1 MKWITTLLAV
11 IGMIL
16 LVSSVL
22 FNDPLLRIL
31 WLLAGVFLAVYNL
44 LRKDWVNMSV
54 NWWIVLINLLK
65 LFCVI

>member
-1 MKWITTLLAV
+1 MKWITNLLAI

-22 FNDPLLRIL
+22 FNDQWLRIL

-44 LRKDWVNMSV
+44 LRKDWVNMGV

-65 LFCVI
+65 LGGVI